1 MCVGGLAPTHPSPY
15 HRGLL
20 QIFFWKHRTPL
31 PSSSALDPNQPVSK
45 GVEKCDKMA
54 DSSTESLAPKVMDPP
69 RAALPTQ
76 AKTPLM
82 GVDVSTE
89 RRTRSSLLHLPRLAM
104 ESVSTFMLSALQN
117 GWQKCTWKVRPLP

>member
-1 MCVGGLAPTHPSPY
+1 M
-15 HRGLL
+15 
-20 QIFFWKHRTPL
+20 

-54 DSSTESLAPKVMDPP
+54 DSSTESLDPKVMDPP